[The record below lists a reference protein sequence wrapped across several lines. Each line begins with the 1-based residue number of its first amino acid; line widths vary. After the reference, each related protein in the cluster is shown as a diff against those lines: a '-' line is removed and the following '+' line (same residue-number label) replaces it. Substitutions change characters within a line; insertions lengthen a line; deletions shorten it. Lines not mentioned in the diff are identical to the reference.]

1 MARQAFTEALAKAK
15 IPILVLDQKWH
26 RLFALEGKPQ
36 QVVTLENELNNILAR
51 QGALNQ
57 ELKEL
62 KRVKAS
68 LMKNIV
74 DNMDDTETS
83 GDTERGRKMEEDRRL
98 IDEVNQK
105 IEQNEDELL
114 EIPREIQRCNDSL
127 MMETM
132 NFCYDRIRVNY
143 REAEE
148 IADWIK
154 KIRVELKK
162 NIIRKQNRE
171 INNKE
176 IYAYMHDIFGKDI
189 INFFDVRNDD
199 VDLVTDEDR
208 PKGDTSDDRKLTTAP
223 EAPTSDASTEK

>member
-114 EIPREIQRCNDSL
+114 EIPREIQRCNDAL

-143 REAEE
+143 RRLLTGLRRSE
-148 IADWIK
+148 WNSR
-154 KIRVELKK
+154 KI
-162 NIIRKQNRE
+162 
-171 INNKE
+171 
-176 IYAYMHDIFGKDI
+176 
-189 INFFDVRNDD
+189 
-199 VDLVTDEDR
+199 
-208 PKGDTSDDRKLTTAP
+208 
-223 EAPTSDASTEK
+223 